1 MNMKGGQRNDQRK
14 RNTNRKQNTKQ
25 EKEADDRCELNSWT
39 SGNKSKGYGSSERDF
54 KNHTSM
60 E

>member
-25 EKEADDRCELNSWT
+25 EKEADDRCELNS
-39 SGNKSKGYGSSERDF
+39 
-54 KNHTSM
+54 
-60 E
+60 